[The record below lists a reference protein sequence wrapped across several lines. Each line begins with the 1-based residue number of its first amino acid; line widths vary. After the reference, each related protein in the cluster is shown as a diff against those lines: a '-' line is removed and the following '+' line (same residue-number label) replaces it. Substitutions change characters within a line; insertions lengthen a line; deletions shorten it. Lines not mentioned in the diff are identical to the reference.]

1 MGIVVALKLFF
12 FLREDTLSYSHPY
25 LNHELNLNSEDL
37 TDKKARKYRSKIK

>member
-12 FLREDTLSYSHPY
+12 FTEDTLSYSHPY
-25 LNHELNLNSEDL
+25 LNHELNLNSEHL